1 MTKQTKTLLGLAVV
15 AGVGYYAY
23 TQFSKPKSMVGFN
36 LKNECQCHTE
46 ELNGVYLCG
55 DGESLSTKSKKKC
68 GGGKKKA
75 EMQFVG

>member
-36 LKNECQCHTE
+36 QKDVCKCHTE

-55 DGESLSTKSKKKC
+55 DGESLSTKSKGKC

>member
-36 LKNECQCHTE
+36 LKGECRCHTE

-55 DGESLSTKSKKKC
+55 DGESLSTKSKGKC

>member
-23 TQFSKPKSMVGFN
+23 TQFRKPKSMVGFN
-36 LKNECQCHTE
+36 LKGECRCHTE

-55 DGESLSTKSKKKC
+55 DGESLSTKSKGKC
-68 GGGKKKA
+68 KGGKQKA

>member
-36 LKNECQCHTE
+36 LKGSCKCHTE
-46 ELNGVYLCG
+46 ELDGVYLCG
-55 DGESLSTKSKKKC
+55 DGESLSKKSGGKC